1 MLVALT
7 LLPFVYPM
15 LIGIDRVH
23 PYGSLD
29 VCGISLLIILFVALL
44 SHWVGGFFQTVS
56 MLAGIGLGLILFLF
70 RGGISWAVVSDSS
83 WFALPSPFLGDW
95 PTFSLPSILSIV
107 FTYLAVMVNTVGSIQ
122 GMSEVVG
129 KEGFEGRM
137 NRGIGMTGA
146 GGLVAACLGVVG
158 MVSHSISPGVV
169 LVTRVASRYVLTMSG
184 AIMIACAFIPKVWAL
199 LTVIPSSV
207 IAAVLFVA
215 LASQL
220 MAGIS
225 VMMSGKG
232 KLERREYFCVGLPL
246 MVGTMVSI
254 VPKPFFQ
261 FFPNV
266 LASLVSNG
274 LVMGI
279 LFSLFSEHLL
289 FRKRN

>member
-1 MLVALT
+1 
-7 LLPFVYPM
+7 
-15 LIGIDRVH
+15 
-23 PYGSLD
+23 
-29 VCGISLLIILFVALL
+29 
-44 SHWVGGFFQTVS
+44 
-56 MLAGIGLGLILFLF
+56 
-70 RGGISWAVVSDSS
+70 
-83 WFALPSPFLGDW
+83 
-95 PTFSLPSILSIV
+95 
-107 FTYLAVMVNTVGSIQ
+107 
-122 GMSEVVG
+122 MSELVG
-129 KEGFEGRM
+129 KEGCEGRM

-146 GGLVAACLGVVG
+146 GGLAAACLGVVG

-289 FRKRN
+289 FRKRR